1 MKNQIKRHIYL
12 GIILQFCSIAFVFFT
27 LPQAIKLLGVNDY
40 GIWVVI
46 YGSINII
53 SNLDLGIGNGIR
65 NELARAFTRKNDF
78 EIKTLISSGF
88 FSLSGLSILIVLLG
102 IITNTIINYL
112 NPNAYS
118 YFFGLI
124 NILIIGF
131 GIEMIF
137 KLTVIIYVSNQFPSV
152 TQLMAFLNNLLIFF
166 LTILLNK
173 IPIVN
178 GKIYT
183 YGIFVASIPVLNY
196 LILTIVAFKTKFK
209 NLLPKF
215 MYIDFKIIKSILK
228 KGALF
233 FGIQISMIFL
243 SQISNILILKYSTPS
258 VVSYIN
264 ISDKYFGLLSIF
276 GSLIL
281 FPFWSKFTELDEKNQ
296 NVQIKKII
304 KKLEFVFLLFVF
316 AGIGLY
322 FFMPIF
328 VKLWLK
334 SVIQI
339 PAFIAVLVL
348 AKSLITVLNSV
359 YSYYLNG
366 IGKIKIQLYLY
377 IIFSLTSIPISIG
390 LFKIFGIIGIL
401 LFSPLSMLLMSII
414 QRKSAYKILN
424 QKITYG

>member
-1 MKNQIKRHIYL
+1 LKNQIKRHIYL